1 MNPHTGIRLSVAIA
15 QNGIFLRR
23 FAAATYGGSGLTGG
37 AAGAAGAAP
46 RAAGALDVAA
56 TAGVAAP
63 VVAGVVAAVAGVDAA
78 SAAGASESP
87 PCPMADRRSRDRLR
101 RCSGISVTGRM
112 IDGNGASSGISG
124 GDTSDR
130 NRCTYAQP
138 GALGRVSCQTSYIR

>member
-1 MNPHTGIRLSVAIA
+1 MHAHTGMRLSVAMA

-37 AAGAAGAAP
+37 AAGGAAAAP

-56 TAGVAAP
+56 AAGVAGFVVAGVAAG
-63 VVAGVVAAVAGVDAA
+63 VAAA

-87 PCPMADRRSRDRLR
+87 PCPMAARRSRDRLR

-112 IDGNGASSGISG
+112 IDGNAVSSGIS
-124 GDTSDR
+124 
-130 NRCTYAQP
+130 
-138 GALGRVSCQTSYIR
+138 